1 MAGEWNN
8 MKDKMGQS
16 TGGPSPADWEAM
28 RAKIDAQP
36 ALSPVAGAKPWF
48 AWILAAGLG
57 LSIGLGAWYIS
68 VSSSSPSESNPQ
80 DFVGQEQVQNSP
92 EQEQTNDALVD
103 SDPTLQED
111 INPIKDLLKQPFKE
125 TESRLSQDD
134 PNASLA
140 NTKAIARSAVA
151 NLYESAAEVESA
163 TSIEEEPTAAMIGTE
178 DKASEEAIVPIKD
191 PAEPASFAAA
201 TTSDGASLQSSK
213 GEKEANNQAMNE
225 VAGSEGQRDESDFKT
240 KENGPINDSDNGIA
254 KAQEREAGEADKAAE
269 VGEIGEAGKIGE
281 ADKALTSQDETIP
294 PSSSVP
300 EELESE
306 GSGND
311 REATSLEEAMRPKTA
326 GQLADNQVSPPFINP
341 KTGFRLTAA
350 NLSLGLQSD
359 LKSMSPLIYGS
370 SFDLQWQRERQF
382 FSVGLAYYQV
392 QEPYEVNFLESTER
406 IDSTFKE
413 QIEDRTVI
421 EVSRVWVIDSF
432 QAGRYVYDTTI
443 TIVRDTN
450 IVLQV
455 DTNQIETSIVKQ
467 VERQY
472 SYAELPLLYGY
483 EFGANRLRFRMAGGL
498 ALQQAVSYSDNEG
511 GTQSRFG
518 LSALMQPEMLW
529 QLNPA
534 WSLSGRV
541 QLRYPLQSDFVL
553 YQDRALRYSFQLGV
567 SYRW

>member
-28 RAKIDAQP
+28 RAKIEAQP

-68 VSSSSPSESNPQ
+68 VSSSSPSESTTQ
-80 DFVGQEQVQNSP
+80 DFVGQAQFQNSP
-92 EQEQTNDALVD
+92 EQEQTNDDLVD

-111 INPIKDLLKQPFKE
+111 INPNKDLSKQPFKE
-125 TESRLSQDD
+125 TESRMSQDD

-140 NTKAIARSAVA
+140 NPKAIARSAVT
-151 NLYESAAEVESA
+151 NLNASAADVESA
-163 TSIEEEPTAAMIGTE
+163 TSIEEEPTAGMISAE
-178 DKASEEAIVPIKD
+178 AKASEEAIIPIKD
-191 PAEPASFAAA
+191 PAKPASFAAGTA
-201 TTSDGASLQSSK
+201 SDTASRPSLE
-213 GEKEANNQAMNE
+213 GEKEANNQALNE
-225 VAGSEGQRDESDFKT
+225 VAVSEGQRDESDFKT
-240 KENGPINDSDNGIA
+240 KENGPIIDSDNGIA
-254 KAQEREAGEADKAAE
+254 KAKEKEADEADEADK
-269 VGEIGEAGKIGE
+269 VGEIDEAGKIGE
-281 ADKALTSQDETIP
+281 ADKALTGNAETTP
-294 PSSSVP
+294 PSSTIP
-300 EELESE
+300 EKIESD
-306 GSGND
+306 GSENE
-311 REATSLEEAMRPKTA
+311 REATSLEGAMRPKTA
-326 GQLADNQVSPPFINP
+326 EQLADNQVSPPFINP

-350 NLSLGLQSD
+350 NLSLGVQSD
-359 LKSMSPLIYGS
+359 LKSMGPFIYGS

-382 FSVGLAYYQV
+382 FSAGLAYYQV
-392 QEPYEVNFLESTER
+392 QEPYQINFLESTER
-406 IDSTFKE
+406 FDSTYKE

-467 VERQY
+467 LERQY